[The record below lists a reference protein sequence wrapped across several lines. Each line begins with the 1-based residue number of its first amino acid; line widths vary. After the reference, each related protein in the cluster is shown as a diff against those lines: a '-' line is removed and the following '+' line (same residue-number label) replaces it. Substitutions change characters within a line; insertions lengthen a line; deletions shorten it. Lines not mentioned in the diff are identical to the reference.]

1 MHLQV
6 TELFPFLPWI
16 RGYRKLH
23 LRPDVIAGLTVA
35 VMAVPQSMAYAL
47 IAGLPVQY
55 GLYAS
60 IVPTVIGALWGS
72 SSHLITGPT
81 TATSLV
87 VLGTLTQLA
96 EPYTQNYVHFAFL
109 LAFMAGGVRIIMGL
123 ARLGALLNFVAHSV
137 ILGFTAGAAM
147 LIAFHQVPHLLG
159 LDIRK
164 SSMFLESLWEVLT
177 HLHRTDLITLGL
189 GVTTVA
195 IIVTIRRF
203 RPGWPA
209 ALIALVVVGAA
220 VALLH
225 LDRYG
230 VRVVGAIPRSLPP
243 LAFPRLSAW
252 NDFAMLAPGAL
263 AIAILGLLEAI
274 SSARAIAGHT
284 RQRLNV
290 NQEFIGQGLAN
301 VSASLFSGYP
311 VSGSFTRSALNFRSG
326 AKTPMSG
333 IVSGAGVAVLVLI
346 AAPFAAV
353 LPVSA
358 LAGVIVLAAVE
369 MVDLSGI
376 KRAMR
381 STRSDGAVLVVTLL
395 STVFLQ
401 LAFAIYIGVLL
412 SIGLHLAKTAH
423 PRIYSNLP
431 DLRTGKMVPTI
442 HGEICCQMDIVRIQG
457 SVFFGSATFVQENLL
472 RRLKSHPG
480 MANLLMRM
488 HDVNILDASGVHAL
502 EVVLEEVVNR
512 GGGLY
517 FSALNPRVFQVF
529 KNSGL
534 LRGVGETHV
543 RTTTRAAIRQAMMET
558 FCPAV
563 CALCE
568 VVVFLECPELK
579 NGNWEIFG
587 EGTKPRSCPISRE
600 MNVDKRAS
608 AA

>member
-1 MHLQV
+1 MHVQAAD
-6 TELFPFLPWI
+6 LFPFLPWI
-16 RGYRKLH
+16 REYGKAY
-23 LRPDVIAGLTVA
+23 LRADITAGLTVA
-35 VMAVPQSMAYAL
+35 VMAIPQSMAYAL

-60 IVPTVIGALWGS
+60 IVPAMIGALWGS

-87 VLGTLTQLA
+87 VLSTLIPLA
-96 EPYTQNYVHFAFL
+96 EPYTLTYVKLAFL

-137 ILGFTAGAAM
+137 ILGFTAGAAF

-159 LDIRK
+159 LEVRK
-164 SSMFLESLWEVLT
+164 SSIVLESLWEILT
-177 HLHRTDLITLGL
+177 HLHRTDVITLAL
-189 GVTTVA
+189 GVATVA
-195 IIVTIRRF
+195 IILVIRKF

-209 ALIALVVVGAA
+209 ALIALVIVGATVA
-220 VALLH
+220 VLH
-225 LDRYG
+225 LENYG

-243 LAFPRLSAW
+243 FVLPRVSAW

-263 AIAILGLLEAI
+263 AIAILGLLEAM
-274 SSARAIAGHT
+274 SSARAVAGYT

-301 VSASLFSGYP
+301 ISASVFSGYP
-311 VSGSFTRSALNFRSG
+311 VSGSFTRSALNLRSG
-326 AKTPMSG
+326 AKTPVSGVVSG
-333 IVSGAGVAVLVLI
+333 IGVAVLVLV

-353 LPVSA
+353 LPISA
-358 LAGVIVLAAVE
+358 LAGVLVLAASE
-369 MVDLSGI
+369 LVDMSGI

-381 STRSDGAVLVVTLL
+381 STRSDGAVLVVTLV
-395 STVFLQ
+395 STIFLQ

-412 SIGLHLAKTAH
+412 SIGLHLAKTAR
-423 PRIYSNLP
+423 PRIYSNVP
-431 DLRTGKMVPTI
+431 DLATSKMVASV

-457 SVFFGSATFVQENLL
+457 SIFFGSATYAQEDLL

-480 MANLLMRM
+480 MANLLLRM

-502 EVVLEEVVNR
+502 EMVLHEVRKR
-512 GGGLY
+512 GGSLY
-517 FSALNPRVFQVF
+517 FSALNSRVFQVF

-534 LRGVGETHV
+534 LRQVGESHV
-543 RTTTRAAIRQAMMET
+543 RTTTRGAIRQAMVET

-568 VVVFLECPELK
+568 YTIFVECPELK
-579 NGNWEIFG
+579 KGNWEIFG
-587 EGTKPRSCPISRE
+587 EGVKPRSCAISRGKNSE
-600 MNVDKRAS
+600 RQVSDS
-608 AA
+608 

>member
-1 MHLQV
+1 VHVQAAN
-6 TELFPFLPWI
+6 LFPFLPWI
-16 RGYRKLH
+16 RGYGKLH
-23 LRPDVIAGLTVA
+23 LRPDLIAGLTVA

-47 IAGLPVQY
+47 IAGLPVQC

-60 IVPTVIGALWGS
+60 IVPAMIGAFWGS

-96 EPYTQNYVHFAFL
+96 EPYTRNYVQLALL
-109 LAFMAGGVRIIMGL
+109 LAFMAGGVRIVMGL
-123 ARLGALLNFVAHSV
+123 ARLGTLLNFVAHSV
-137 ILGFTAGAAM
+137 ILGFTAGAAI

-164 SSMFLESLWEVLT
+164 GGMVLESLWEIVT
-177 HLHRTDLITLGL
+177 HLHRTDLVTLGL
-189 GVTTVA
+189 GIATVA
-195 IIVTIRRF
+195 IRKL

-209 ALIALVVVGAA
+209 ALIALVFVSAA

-225 LDRYG
+225 LDSYG

-243 LAFPRLSAW
+243 LVFPRLSAW
-252 NDFAMLAPGAL
+252 NDFAILAPGAL

-326 AKTPMSG
+326 ARTPMSG
-333 IVSGAGVAVLVLI
+333 IVSGVGVAVLVLI

-358 LAGVIVLAAVE
+358 LAGVLVLAAIE

-376 KRAMR
+376 KRAVR
-381 STRSDGAVLVVTLL
+381 STRSDGAVLVVTLV

-423 PRIYSNLP
+423 PRIYSNIP
-431 DLRTGKMVPTI
+431 DLRTAKMVPAV
-442 HGEICCQMDIVRIQG
+442 HGEICCQMDAVRIQG
-457 SVFFGSATFVQENLL
+457 SIFFGSAAFVQESLL

-480 MANLLMRM
+480 MANLLIRM

-502 EVVLEEVVNR
+502 EVVLEEVLNR

-534 LRGVGETHV
+534 LSRVGETHV
-543 RTTTRAAIRQAMMET
+543 RTTTRAAIRQAMVET
-558 FCPAV
+558 FCPEA

-579 NGNWEIFG
+579 QGNWEIFG
-587 EGTKPRSCPISRE
+587 EGAKPRSCPILRGRNPDRLVAE
-600 MNVDKRAS
+600 A
-608 AA
+608 

>member
-1 MHLQV
+1 VHVQAAN
-6 TELFPFLPWI
+6 LFPFLPWI
-16 RGYRKLH
+16 RGYGKLH
-23 LRPDVIAGLTVA
+23 LRPDLIAGLTVA

-47 IAGLPVQY
+47 IAGLPVQC

-60 IVPTVIGALWGS
+60 IVPAMIGAFWGS

-96 EPYTQNYVHFAFL
+96 EPYTRNYVQLALL
-109 LAFMAGGVRIIMGL
+109 LAFMAGGVRIVMGL
-123 ARLGALLNFVAHSV
+123 ARLGTLLNFVAHSV
-137 ILGFTAGAAM
+137 ILGFTAGAAI

-164 SSMFLESLWEVLT
+164 GGMVLESLWEIVT
-177 HLHRTDLITLGL
+177 HLHRTDLVTLGL
-189 GVTTVA
+189 GIATVA
-195 IIVTIRRF
+195 IRKL

-209 ALIALVVVGAA
+209 ALIALVFVSAA

-225 LDRYG
+225 LDSYG

-243 LAFPRLSAW
+243 LVFPRLSAW
-252 NDFAMLAPGAL
+252 NDFAILAPGAL

-326 AKTPMSG
+326 ARTPMSG
-333 IVSGAGVAVLVLI
+333 IVSGVGVAVLVLI

-358 LAGVIVLAAVE
+358 LAGVLVLAAIE

-376 KRAMR
+376 KRAVR
-381 STRSDGAVLVVTLL
+381 STRSDGAVLVVTLV

-423 PRIYSNLP
+423 PRIYSNIP
-431 DLRTGKMVPTI
+431 DLRTAKMVPAV
-442 HGEICCQMDIVRIQG
+442 HGEICCQMDAVRIQG
-457 SVFFGSATFVQENLL
+457 SIFFGSAAFVQESLL

-480 MANLLMRM
+480 MANLLIRM

-502 EVVLEEVVNR
+502 EVVLEEVLNR

-534 LRGVGETHV
+534 LSRVGETHV
-543 RTTTRAAIRQAMMET
+543 RTTTRAAIRQAMVET
-558 FCPAV
+558 FCPEA

-579 NGNWEIFG
+579 QGNWEIFG
-587 EGTKPRSCPISRE
+587 EGAKPRPCPILRGRNPDRLVAE
-600 MNVDKRAS
+600 A
-608 AA
+608 

>member
-1 MHLQV
+1 VHVQAAN
-6 TELFPFLPWI
+6 LFPFLPWT
-16 RGYRKLH
+16 RGYGKLH
-23 LRPDVIAGLTVA
+23 LRPDLIAGLTVA

-47 IAGLPVQY
+47 IAGLPVQC

-60 IVPTVIGALWGS
+60 IVPAMIGAFWGS

-96 EPYTQNYVHFAFL
+96 EPYTRNYVQLALL
-109 LAFMAGGVRIIMGL
+109 LAFMAGGVRIVMGL
-123 ARLGALLNFVAHSV
+123 ARLGTLLNFVAHSV
-137 ILGFTAGAAM
+137 ILGFTAGAAI

-164 SSMFLESLWEVLT
+164 GGMVLESLWEIVT
-177 HLHRTDLITLGL
+177 HLHRTDLVTLGL
-189 GVTTVA
+189 GIATVA
-195 IIVTIRRF
+195 IRKL

-209 ALIALVVVGAA
+209 ALIALVFVSAA

-225 LDRYG
+225 LDSYG

-243 LAFPRLSAW
+243 LVFPRLSAW
-252 NDFAMLAPGAL
+252 NDFAILAPGAL

-326 AKTPMSG
+326 ARTPMSG
-333 IVSGAGVAVLVLI
+333 IVSGVGVAVLVLI

-358 LAGVIVLAAVE
+358 LAGVLVLAAIE
-369 MVDLSGI
+369 MVDLAGI
-376 KRAMR
+376 KRAVR
-381 STRSDGAVLVVTLL
+381 STRSDGAVLVVTLV

-423 PRIYSNLP
+423 PRIYSNIP
-431 DLRTGKMVPTI
+431 DLRTAKMVPAV
-442 HGEICCQMDIVRIQG
+442 HGEICCQMDAVRIQG
-457 SVFFGSATFVQENLL
+457 SIFFGSAAFVQESLL

-480 MANLLMRM
+480 MANLLIRM

-502 EVVLEEVVNR
+502 EVVLEEVLNR

-534 LRGVGETHV
+534 LSRVGETHV
-543 RTTTRAAIRQAMMET
+543 RTTTRAAIRQAMVET
-558 FCPAV
+558 FCPEA

-579 NGNWEIFG
+579 QGNWEIFG
-587 EGTKPRSCPISRE
+587 EGAKPRSCPILRGRNPDRLVAE
-600 MNVDKRAS
+600 A
-608 AA
+608 

>member
-1 MHLQV
+1 VHVQAAN
-6 TELFPFLPWI
+6 LFPFLPWI
-16 RGYRKLH
+16 RGYGKLH
-23 LRPDVIAGLTVA
+23 LRPDLIAGLTVA

-47 IAGLPVQY
+47 IAGLPVQC

-60 IVPTVIGALWGS
+60 IVPAMIGAFWGS

-96 EPYTQNYVHFAFL
+96 EPYTRNYVQLALL
-109 LAFMAGGVRIIMGL
+109 LAFMAGGVRIVMGL
-123 ARLGALLNFVAHSV
+123 ARLGTLLNFVAHSV
-137 ILGFTAGAAM
+137 ILGFTAGAAI

-164 SSMFLESLWEVLT
+164 GGMVLESLWEIVT
-177 HLHRTDLITLGL
+177 HLHRTDLVTLGL
-189 GVTTVA
+189 GIATVA
-195 IIVTIRRF
+195 IRKL

-209 ALIALVVVGAA
+209 ALIALVFVSAA

-225 LDRYG
+225 LDSYG

-243 LAFPRLSAW
+243 LVFPRLSAW
-252 NDFAMLAPGAL
+252 NDFAILAPGAL

-326 AKTPMSG
+326 ARTPMSG
-333 IVSGAGVAVLVLI
+333 IVSGVGVAVLVLI

-358 LAGVIVLAAVE
+358 LAGVLVLAAIE
-369 MVDLSGI
+369 MVDLAGI
-376 KRAMR
+376 KRAVR
-381 STRSDGAVLVVTLL
+381 STRSDGAVLVVTLV

-423 PRIYSNLP
+423 PRIYSNIP
-431 DLRTGKMVPTI
+431 DLRTAKMVPAV
-442 HGEICCQMDIVRIQG
+442 HGEICCQMDAVRIQG
-457 SVFFGSATFVQENLL
+457 SIFFGSAAFVQESLL

-480 MANLLMRM
+480 MANLLIRM

-502 EVVLEEVVNR
+502 EVVLEEVLNR

-534 LRGVGETHV
+534 LSRVGETHV
-543 RTTTRAAIRQAMMET
+543 RTTTRAAIRQAMVET
-558 FCPAV
+558 FCPEA

-579 NGNWEIFG
+579 QGNWEIFG
-587 EGTKPRSCPISRE
+587 EGAKPRSCPILRGRNPDRLVAE
-600 MNVDKRAS
+600 A
-608 AA
+608 